1 MNYYELMYIIDSS
14 LEQEEISKVKKEVD
28 NFLTSEGSDIYSRS
42 DWGRTRLAY
51 EIEKQNYGH
60 YIVLKFAAKPGLI
73 KQLRE
78 KFGLMDAILSHLC
91 VSLDEEPERI
101 AEEEIERKKPVSTY
115 DSTVSKVTKDDEK
128 TGKDDEKT
136 GKDDEKTESE
146 DKKPDENV
154 EIAEKEEKEEE
165 QKTDEVE
172 ESA

>member
-73 KQLRE
+73 RQLRE

-128 TGKDDEKT
+128 T
-136 GKDDEKTESE
+136 ESE

>member
-73 KQLRE
+73 RQLRE

-128 TGKDDEKT
+128 T
-136 GKDDEKTESE
+136 ESE

-154 EIAEKEEKEEE
+154 EIAEKEEE

>member
-1 MNYYELMYIIDSS
+1 MYIIDSS

-73 KQLRE
+73 RQLRE

-128 TGKDDEKT
+128 TESENKKPDEKT
-136 GKDDEKTESE
+136 DKEDEKTESE

-154 EIAEKEEKEEE
+154 EIAENAEKEEE

>member
-73 KQLRE
+73 RQLRE

-115 DSTVSKVTKDDEK
+115 DSTVSKVTKDEEK

-136 GKDDEKTESE
+136 DKEDEKTESE

>member
-14 LEQEEISKVKKEVD
+14 LEQEEVSKVKKEVD

-51 EIEKQNYGH
+51 EIEKQNYGQ
-60 YIVLKFAAKPGLI
+60 YIVLKFAAKPSLI

-101 AEEEIERKKPVSTY
+101 AEEEIERKKPATAY
-115 DSTVSKVTKDDEK
+115 DSTPVKVT
-128 TGKDDEKT
+128 KDDEKT

-154 EIAEKEEKEEE
+154 EIAENAEKEEE